1 LNTDAVHL
9 FNPNIPAM
17 LGGIV
22 WVLFVAYIFGKRE
35 RKRLGVIQFD
45 YDHKE
50 NFSEQQKSLRRPR
63 LISSMRCSL
72 FH

>member
-22 WVLFVAYIFGKRE
+22 WVLFVAYIFE
-35 RKRLGVIQFD
+35 
-45 YDHKE
+45 KE
-50 NFSEQQKSLRRPR
+50 KESGLVLFS
-63 LISSMRCSL
+63 LIMITKKIFLNSKNHCGGPG
-72 FH
+72 